1 MDTRRYSMN
10 DYMAAHFFQ
19 LPKWLF
25 KGKYEKMLTNNE
37 RILYA
42 ILKERFSIS
51 IANQWTDEAGN
62 IFFFYKQQELAECS
76 CLHLRTVQRS
86 IKKLKEAGLL
96 DEERSGANIPN
107 RLYLLKPECE
117 ELTDKEC
124 MQGNTPSDRQPEA
137 ENEKTEEKER
147 TSRGENASGNGH
159 DKLSYPSADAPNCE
173 NGHDRMSYPSAGASN
188 CENGHDIMLPRTRQ
202 IVMPDTTDCR
212 PNDTTDC
219 RPNNTELINKKE
231 LINNQYQYHN
241 HDRDNISDT
250 DYDTDEYI
258 QAEKFNTV
266 LEHLKNKVSY
276 NDSLENRENL
286 MFEKTIAD
294 EILSMVTAY
303 VYMLPPEKTYN
314 IKASG
319 VMLKVK
325 NDTVKSVFEKHLN
338 SFVFMSY
345 IRQFITGAKKV
356 TNPTAYHIAGLYKQC
371 IEYNSRIITGYI
383 NEEND
388 YE

>member
-1 MDTRRYSMN
+1 MDTRRYSIN
-10 DYMAAHFFQ
+10 DYRSAQFFQ

-25 KGKYEKMLTNNE
+25 KGKYEKLTNNE
-37 RILYA
+37 RIMYA

-51 IANQWTDEAGN
+51 LSNQWTDEAGN
-62 IFFFYKQQELAECS
+62 IFFYYKQEELAECS
-76 CLHLRTVQRS
+76 CLCIRTVQRS
-86 IKKLKEAGLL
+86 IKNLKAAGLL

-117 ELTDKEC
+117 ELTNKEC
-124 MQGNTPSDRQPEA
+124 MQGNTPSDRQPETENNNSA
-137 ENEKTEEKER
+137 EMSESVQTEGKKR
-147 TSRGENASGNGH
+147 TCQIVVSVENASENGY
-159 DKLSYPSADAPNCE
+159 DKMSYPSADAENCE
-173 NGHDRMSYPSAGASN
+173 NGHDRMS
-188 CENGHDIMLPRTRQ
+188 PRTCQ
-202 IVMPDTTDCR
+202 NVMSDTTNCH
-212 PNDTTDC
+212 
-219 RPNNTELINKKE
+219 PNNTELINKKE

-258 QAEKFNTV
+258 QAEKFNAV

-371 IEYNSRIITGYI
+371 IEYNSRIITGYR